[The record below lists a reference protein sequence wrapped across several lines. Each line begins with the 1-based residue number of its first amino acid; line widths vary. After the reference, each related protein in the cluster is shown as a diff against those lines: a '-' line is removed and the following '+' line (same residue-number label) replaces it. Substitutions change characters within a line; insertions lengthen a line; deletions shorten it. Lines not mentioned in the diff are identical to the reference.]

1 MVGTSALAGIIGNI
15 HQQLPQQTLI
25 NAARWVL
32 WIPMFHKSSTIQRHI
47 GRLPYLLAQGECY
60 SGAEMQ
66 LLFYFVFFLQESWRC
81 IVSTKCWRRLGL
93 LQWTW
98 LRVEGKECEGSACLT
113 CRNFFSCIQVTC
125 ELPPRPNPTP
135 PPTYTSPTPPP
146 DPWSTFGGLTNV
158 EVFIGMFVI
167 CALAMV
173 CLCSCKRRAEDD
185 TESLFQV
192 DGGGDNVAY
201 EPPPPPSYTPPRQ
214 PKSDGPPSYDE
225 AVNMA

>member
-1 MVGTSALAGIIGNI
+1 ML
-15 HQQLPQQTLI
+15 LRCW
-25 NAARWVL
+25 NATC
-32 WIPMFHKSSTIQRHI
+32 I
-47 GRLPYLLAQGECY
+47 
-60 SGAEMQ
+60 
-66 LLFYFVFFLQESWRC
+66 LFCIFLQESWRC
-81 IVSTKCWRRLGL
+81 IVSTKCRRRLGL

-192 DGGGDNVAY
+192 DGGEDNLAY